1 MLAFIVRRLL
11 SLIPVL
17 LLITLAAFLLIHI
30 VPGDAATYILSEGFA
45 TAEDINKLRHELGLD
60 QPTWVQYVRY
70 LNGIAR
76 LNFGRSLYTRR
87 PVLDEIAARFPAS
100 VELALASIIVAVLI
114 GLFTGMIAA
123 VKYNTLWDRGITTSV
138 LFGFSMPDFWLGLML
153 IFLFA
158 VRLGWVPAAGRG
170 GVIHLILPALT
181 LGIASSALIAR
192 MTRSSLLDTLRQDY
206 VRTALAKGLDEHVVL
221 LRHALKNSLIP
232 TVTVVG
238 LQFGTMLGRVV
249 VTESVFA
256 WPGIGR
262 LLLDAIN
269 ARDIPLIQG
278 IVLVIA
284 TSFVLINLVVDILYS
299 YLDPRIRYH

>member
-17 LLITLAAFLLIHI
+17 LLITLAVFLLIHI

-45 TAEDINKLRHELGLD
+45 TAEDVDKLRRELGLD
-60 QPTWVQYVRY
+60 QPIWVQYVRY

-87 PVLDEIAARFPAS
+87 PLLDEITARFPAS
-100 VELALASIIVAVLI
+100 VELALASIAIAVLI
-114 GLFTGMIAA
+114 GLFAGMMAA
-123 VKYNTLWDRGITTSV
+123 VRHNTLWDRGITTSV

-158 VRLGWVPAAGRG
+158 VRLGWVPATGRG
-170 GVIHLILPALT
+170 GVVHLILPALT

-206 VRTALAKGLDEHVVL
+206 VRTARAKGLDEHIVL
-221 LRHALKNSLIP
+221 FKHALKNSLIP

-269 ARDIPLIQG
+269 ARDLPLIQG

-284 TSFVLINLVVDILYS
+284 TSFVLINLAVDILYS